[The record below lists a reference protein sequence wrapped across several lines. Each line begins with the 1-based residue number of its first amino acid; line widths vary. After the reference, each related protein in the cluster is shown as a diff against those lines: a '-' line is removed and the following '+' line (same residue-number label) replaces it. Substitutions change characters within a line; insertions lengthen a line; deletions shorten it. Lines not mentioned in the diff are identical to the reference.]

1 VLDEPTNDL
10 DIDSLELLESTL
22 QEYGGTVL
30 LVSHDR
36 AFLDNVV
43 TQTLAPEGGGA
54 WREYVGGYRDW
65 LEQRPLAR
73 TAETS
78 AGSDARTSRVDK
90 ASRIATPGSA
100 DAAPRVRTA
109 KLSYKET
116 RELEQLPAQI
126 EALEAEQRELTAR
139 MSGGDYHKH
148 GAAQIKADRL
158 RSDEIEATLASAYE
172 RWAALDA
179 KAVIAGR

>member
-1 VLDEPTNDL
+1 M
-10 DIDSLELLESTL
+10 
-22 QEYGGTVL
+22 L

-43 TQTLAPEGGGA
+43 TQTLAAEGDGT

-65 LEQRPLAR
+65 LEQRPAAR
-73 TAETS
+73 TVDVA
-78 AGSDARTSRVDK
+78 AGDGTR
-90 ASRIATPGSA
+90 
-100 DAAPRVRTA
+100 APRVDRASRVADAGSAEPAPRARPA

-139 MSGGDYHKH
+139 MSSGDYHRQ
-148 GAAQIKADRL
+148 GATQIKTDVQRAEEINRL
-158 RSDEIEATLASAYE
+158 LASAYE
-172 RWAALDA
+172 RWSELDA
-179 KAVIAGR
+179 KSSAAR

>member
-1 VLDEPTNDL
+1 
-10 DIDSLELLESTL
+10 
-22 QEYGGTVL
+22 
-30 LVSHDR
+30 
-36 AFLDNVV
+36 V

-65 LEQRPLAR
+65 LEQRPAAR
-73 TAETS
+73 TVDAA
-78 AGSDARTSRVDK
+78 AGDGTRAPRVDK
-90 ASRIATPGSA
+90 ASRVATTGSS
-100 DAAPRVRTA
+100 DPAPRVRTA

-158 RSDEIEATLASAYE
+158 HSEEIEATLASAYD